1 MSKYSQFRV
10 PSTTWFGEGAVSVI
24 GEECVR
30 LQASKVLLIT
40 DKSIAASGL
49 LDQVLP
55 YLKSEGIEHD
65 IYDEV
70 EPEPPVPN
78 FEKSLKI
85 VKENNYDLL
94 IGVGGGSS
102 IDITKLLSVMVTNPG
117 SVEDYFGVNL
127 IRKAG
132 IPKIAIP
139 TTSGTGS
146 EVTAIGILT
155 KVEEQLKIG
164 VVSPH
169 LIPDVAIVDPALTVG
184 MPQKVTATT
193 GMDALAHAIE
203 AYTSLKASPLTDKYA
218 IEAIKLIADNLR
230 GAYALGSNIAARD
243 AMCRASYYAGIAFAN
258 ASVTAVHALSFPL
271 GGKYKIPHGMANAIL
286 LPYVMEF
293 NMIGCLHRFA
303 HIAELMGVQVK
314 NISVLDAA
322 QKSVDAVIRLAED
335 INIPLKLREIG
346 ISEKDIKPLSEGA
359 ITVTRILQNNPREI
373 GLAEI
378 EKIYKKAL

>member
-10 PSTTWFGEGAVSVI
+10 PPTTWFGEGAVSVL
-24 GEECVR
+24 GEECKR
-30 LQASKVLLIT
+30 LKANKVLLLT
-40 DKSIAASGL
+40 DNSIASSGL
-49 LDQVLP
+49 LDQVTPFLE
-55 YLKSEGIEHD
+55 SESIKYD

-78 FEKSLKI
+78 FEKSLKL
-85 VKENNYDLL
+85 VKENKYDLL
-94 IGVGGGSS
+94 IGIGGGSS
-102 IDITKLLSVMVTNPG
+102 IDITKLLSVMVSNPG

-127 IRKAG
+127 VQNAG

-155 KVEEQLKIG
+155 KVKEQLKIG
-164 VVSPH
+164 VVSPY
-169 LIPDVAIVDPALTVG
+169 LIPDVAIVDPVLTVG

-218 IEAIKLIADNLR
+218 LEAIKLIAVNLR
-230 GAYALGSNIAARD
+230 SAYALGSNIEARD
-243 AMCRASYYAGIAFAN
+243 AMCRASFYAGIAFAN

-286 LPYVMEF
+286 LPYVMEY
-293 NMIGCLHRFA
+293 NMIGCLEKFA
-303 HIAELMGVQVK
+303 NVADLMGEQVYDL
-314 NISVLDAA
+314 SLLDAA
-322 QKSVDAVIRLAED
+322 AKSVDAVIKLAED
-335 INIPLKLREIG
+335 IKIPLKLREID
-346 ISEKDIKPLSEGA
+346 IEEKDIKPLSEGA

-373 GLAEI
+373 GLQDI
-378 EKIYKKAL
+378 ENIYKKAL